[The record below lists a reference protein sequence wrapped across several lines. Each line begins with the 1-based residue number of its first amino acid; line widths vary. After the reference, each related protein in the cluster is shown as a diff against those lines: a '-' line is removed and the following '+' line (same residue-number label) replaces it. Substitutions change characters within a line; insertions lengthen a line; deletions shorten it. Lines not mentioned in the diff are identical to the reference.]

1 MESSRRMGILENL
14 LRQKSLKALFGGRK
28 DNTDAEVTNPIPQLS
43 PIANSVVFRCS
54 KVLHILTEKLQQCFE
69 TELPDHAFPPSLYAR
84 NLLEYCSYKALNVM
98 IKCLD
103 HMADKDFYRLTFDM
117 MLAWEAP
124 GTGTESLLKESFSTS
139 HPRDDDEDGESLFYI
154 NSTNV
159 AVQVDE
165 KKSVGLEAFARVA
178 PACPSIAD
186 LITVHNL
193 FDALTSSSDGRLHF
207 IIYEKYLKSINKV
220 LKASKGHIGST
231 LSSSLHLAD
240 GEIILDVAG
249 VIPTQPVLQHI
260 GISIWPGRLTLTNY
274 ALYFESLGVGSH
286 DKAVV
291 YDLAMDSEQIVKPE
305 LTGPLG
311 ARLFDKAVLFKS
323 TNVTDPVYF
332 EFPELKG
339 HSRRDYWLSIVQEV
353 LHAHRFIRKYNLAGI
368 QREEA
373 LSKATIGIFRYRAL
387 REAFRTSLSDFKSIL
402 AFNLAEKL
410 PKGDMILEALSNHL
424 ELLQARSKTQNC
436 IELKS
441 DISPHVLSVS
451 SYMLVIMGFISLE
464 KLERKGENNFSIP
477 LITVG
482 ETTSLELAVKES
494 YCHSGSVEAANATV
508 DQVKMEGIGTNF
520 AVMQELLHPM
530 IEVGKLL
537 VILAEW
543 EDRLKSSAFIALLI
557 YVTYRDWIKYIFP
570 SIFFYLAVLMLWN
583 KYRKKI
589 QRMKAFQVTPPPSK
603 NAVEQLLTLQEA
615 ISQLEA
621 YIQTGNVVLLKLRS
635 LLLAAAPQATDRVV
649 IAMIVMAL
657 AIAFLPFKLLVELM
671 LLDAF
676 TQEMPL
682 RKKSNDKIKRR
693 VKEWWDR
700 IPAAPVRLLRPSTG
714 KHQN

>member
-1 MESSRRMGILENL
+1 MESSRRMGIFENL
-14 LRQKSLKALFGGRK
+14 LRQKSLKSLFGGRK
-28 DNTDAEVTNPIPQLS
+28 ADTDAEVPNPIPQLS

-69 TELPDHAFPPSLYAR
+69 IELPDHASQPSLYAR

-139 HPRDDDEDGESLFYI
+139 HPRVDDEDGESLFYI

-193 FDALTSSSDGRLHF
+193 FDALTSSSGGRLHF
-207 IIYEKYLKSINKV
+207 IIYEKYLKSINN
-220 LKASKGHIGST
+220 A
-231 LSSSLHLAD
+231 
-240 GEIILDVAG
+240 
-249 VIPTQPVLQHI
+249 
-260 GISIWPGRLTLTNY
+260 GRLTLTNY
-274 ALYFESLGVGSH
+274 ALYFESLGVGSY

-311 ARLFDKAVLFKS
+311 ARLFDKAILYKS
-323 TNVTDPVYF
+323 TNVTEPVYF

-543 EDRLKSSAFIALLI
+543 EDRLKSSAFIAFLI

-635 LLLAAAPQATDRVV
+635 LLLAATPQATDRVV

-657 AIAFLPFKLLVELM
+657 VIAFLPFKLLVELM

-700 IPAAPVRLLRPSTG
+700 IPAAPVQLLRPATG
-714 KHQN
+714 KHQK